1 MDSTTKQILV
11 DLVDYH
17 KGISH
22 TPDALSITLQDL
34 ARRAR
39 AALQQDEQRSRR
51 PARRVDPFAMDVVT
65 PQPPIKKET
74 DW

>member
-34 ARRAR
+34 AQRATV
-39 AALQQDEQRSRR
+39 ALRQDEKRSRR